1 MSGRVWRHLTG
12 GLLLVFAVL
21 AGATETAAPYP
32 PVRPGQLL
40 RFPLD
45 HGAHPAYRIEWWYL
59 TGWLSNSPGGDAG
72 GAGQAIPGR
81 AAAGT
86 PRGFQLTFF
95 RVRPRVQEGI
105 PSAFAARQLLFA
117 HAALADPGVGRL
129 RQAEKSAR
137 AGFGLA
143 EAAEG
148 DTAVAIDDWQLRR
161 DARGYRASAN
171 GADFAFDLQVL
182 ASEPPLLHG
191 EAGYS
196 RKAATP
202 GSASYYYSRP
212 QLAVRGSLVVAGTRQ
227 EVTGRA
233 WLDHEWASSLLPAE
247 AVGWDWLGL
256 NLDDGGALMAFRLR
270 DREGSSLW
278 AAATRWR
285 PGTAPRHLAAGEV
298 QFAPQRHWRSP
309 RSGVSYP
316 VAQAVRVG
324 KERFHL
330 EPLLDDQELDARR
343 SVGALYWEGAVRA
356 LRDGVAVGQGYLEL
370 TGYGA
375 RLRH

>member
-1 MSGRVWRHLTG
+1 MSSGGGWRRLVG
-12 GLLLVFAVL
+12 ALLLGVVGL
-21 AGATETAAPYP
+21 AGAAEPLGAYP
-32 PVRPGQLL
+32 PVQPGYEL
-40 RFPLD
+40 RFPRD

-59 TGWLSNSPGGDAG
+59 TGWLSRNPGGDAG
-72 GAGQAIPGR
+72 GSTAGRPG
-81 AAAGT
+81 AGT

-95 RVRPRVQEGI
+95 RLRPRVQEGI
-105 PSAFAARQLLFA
+105 PSAFAAHQLLFA
-117 HAALADPGVGRL
+117 HAALADPAIGRL

-143 EAAEG
+143 MAAEG
-148 DTAVAIDDWQLRR
+148 DTAVAIDDWRLHR
-161 DARGYRASAN
+161 DARGYRAVAA
-171 GADFAFDLQVL
+171 GADFAFDLQMS
-182 ASEPPLLHG
+182 AAEPPLLQG

-196 RKAATP
+196 RKSASA

-212 QLAVRGSLVVAGTRQ
+212 QLTVRGSLVVAGERQ
-227 EVTGRA
+227 EVSGRA
-233 WLDHEWASSLLPAE
+233 WLDHEWASSLLPAA
-247 AVGWDWLGL
+247 AVGWDWVGL

-270 DREGSSLW
+270 DREGAPVW

-285 PGTAPRHLAAGEV
+285 PGASPRHLAPGDV

-309 RSGVSYP
+309 RSGITYP
-316 VAQAVRVG
+316 VVQALRVG
-324 KERFHL
+324 EEQFVL

-356 LRDGVAVGQGYLEL
+356 LRNGAAIGLGYLEL

-375 RLRH
+375 RLRY